1 MGLAAVWLNQCSEK
15 HVHLWSRRALYQVA
29 CFTSYPLF
37 PAISSPACSE
47 KLSAEEGQRAAGSS
61 VQGRS
66 APFLAPR
73 GRLPRQLLDLTIPLR
88 TQHHPPAPSFSFSR
102 PLRGKTPDLSSPW
115 NHLTCKILNSNTLF
129 SQLKLLFFQVS
140 HSFIPTKPPSPPQ
153 NMLLDVI

>member
-66 APFLAPR
+66 SPFLAPR
-73 GRLPRQLLDLTIPLR
+73 GRLPRQLLDLTIPLL
-88 TQHHPPAPSFSFSR
+88 TQRHSPSPSFSFSR

-140 HSFIPTKPPSPPQ
+140 HSFIPAKPPSPPQ
-153 NMLLDVI
+153 NMLLDII